1 MIPTTVIGS
10 FPVRLDGG
18 RYARAY
24 FDGAPA
30 DAPSESLRLAVEAQA
45 EAGVD
50 IVSDGQTRGDFVR
63 IFAAAFRGVVLEDRP
78 VVVGELEYAGS
89 GLAADLEAARRIIPE
104 GVMLKGIVTGP
115 YTLAKAS
122 EDRHYGSVEDLAYA
136 YAAGLAREAEALG
149 AVADYVQVDE
159 PFFSVDFPEYGRRL
173 VEEVL
178 SQVDCPTMLHVCGDV
193 SGIFERLV
201 EYKVDFLE
209 HEFAANP
216 RLWDAVGDVDFRQTL
231 GVGVVRS
238 DENRA
243 ESVKEI
249 AGRMATALGHKDAG
263 GLMFNPDCGLR
274 NLDPEVAMAKL
285 RNMVAAREG
294 LRF

>member
-24 FDGAPA
+24 FDGGAA
-30 DAPSESLRLAVEAQA
+30 DAPSESLRLAVEAQV
-45 EAGVD
+45 EAGID

-63 IFAAAFRGVVLEDRP
+63 IFAASFRGVVMQERP
-78 VVVGELEYAGS
+78 VVVGALEYAGS
-89 GLAADLEAARRIIPE
+89 KVEADQEAARSLLPE
-104 GVMLKGIVTGP
+104 GVLLKGIVTGP

-122 EDRHYGSVEDLAYA
+122 ENRHYRSVEDLAYA
-136 YAAGLAREAEALG
+136 YAVGLAKEAEALG
-149 AVADYVQVDE
+149 DVVDYVQVDE
-159 PFFSVDFPEYGRRL
+159 PFYSVEYPEYGRML
-173 VEEVL
+173 LDEVL
-178 SQVDCPTMLHVCGDV
+178 SGVDCPTMLHVCGDV

-201 EYKVDFLE
+201 EYDVDFLE

-216 RLWDAVGDVDFRQTL
+216 KLWDTVGDVDFKQTL

-238 DENRA
+238 DENKA
-243 ESVKEI
+243 ETVKEI
-249 AGRMATALGHKDAG
+249 EGRMMTALSRKDAG
-263 GLMFNPDCGLR
+263 RLMFNPDCGLR

-285 RNMVAAREG
+285 RNMVAARDA
-294 LRF
+294 LK